1 MLLGQKLKYKQNEQ
15 FVLVENYT
23 GEIQILL
30 TISACIGPYEQCMYI
45 VECRVQ
51 HIYFN
56 NHVRHT

>member
-51 HIYFN
+51 HISIL
-56 NHVRHT
+56 